1 MSDENIMNIE
11 IDLEDNKWYVYKF
24 GKNTW
29 LIKRLKSLLFGF
41 KIDEKYYTKREQK
54 EFVKFASERYL
65 EPIILFNYFVVD
77 EIIAKKINIIID
89 YKKENE

>member
-29 LIKRLKSLLFGF
+29 LIKRLQSLLFGF

>member
-1 MSDENIMNIE
+1 MNDEKEIIFE

-24 GKNTW
+24 SKNTW
-29 LIKRLKSLLFGF
+29 LIKRLQSLLFGF
-41 KIDEKYYTKREQK
+41 KINEKYYTKREQK

>member
-89 YKKENE
+89 YKKEDD